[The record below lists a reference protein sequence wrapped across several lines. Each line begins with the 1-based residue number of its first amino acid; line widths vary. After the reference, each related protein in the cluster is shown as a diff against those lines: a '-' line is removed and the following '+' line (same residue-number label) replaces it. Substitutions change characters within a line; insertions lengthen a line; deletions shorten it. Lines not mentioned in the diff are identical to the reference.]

1 MDVAVVDI
9 GRPGKN
15 LGWWIAGPNRCEGN
29 DDIDCCIEVLAS
41 VLREGP
47 LALGFEAPLFV
58 PKRDDPS
65 KLLKAREGE
74 CTYRVNRPFSA
85 GAGAVVLVAALV
97 VVPYIPSK
105 LKTAVPNVKGTF
117 DWYSKLS
124 EPGETQFFEAFVTN
138 QGSRSEP
145 RHVDDARL
153 AVAAFQ
159 RGMCRP
165 EEFNSSIDEP
175 NCFNLLGA
183 MLLRTGWTD
192 DLGVLSRPCL
202 VVKG

>member
-1 MDVAVVDI
+1 
-9 GRPGKN
+9 
-15 LGWWIAGPNRCEGN
+15 
-29 DDIDCCIEVLAS
+29 
-41 VLREGP
+41 
-47 LALGFEAPLFV
+47 
-58 PKRDDPS
+58 
-65 KLLKAREGE
+65 
-74 CTYRVNRPFSA
+74 
-85 GAGAVVLVAALV
+85 
-97 VVPYIPSK
+97 VPYILSK

-124 EPGETQFFEAFVTN
+124 APGETQFFEAFVTN

-183 MLLRTGWTD
+183 MLLRTGWTG